1 MTDARVGPA
10 LQLGLAMA
18 IAGTIGLFVKESGVG
33 ALNAV
38 FWRCAIGAVAMLVF
52 CVLAGYLRR
61 PFGSRRDVV
70 LTVIGGLCIV
80 ANWVLGF
87 EALASISITL
97 MTIVY
102 HVQPFWVLF
111 LVWFVFRDAPTRD
124 HIVWVLLAFA
134 GLVLAVGFDPGL
146 EGEASAVLLG
156 AGLSLA
162 ASLLYAGAVV
172 AAKAITQTRPA
183 VVTLA
188 HTIIGVALMA
198 PLATPSAQQLVSPA
212 WPWLI
217 GLGVLHTGIVYVLM
231 YAAYPRLS
239 GAAIAA
245 LTFIYPVTAL
255 IADAWVYDVRMT
267 PAQIAGM
274 LAIATATIAVN
285 RNWPIRWP
293 LMPRRD
299 V

>member
-1 MTDARVGPA
+1 MTDTRAGPA

-18 IAGTIGLFVKESGVG
+18 IAGTVGLFVKESGVG

-38 FWRCAIGAVAMLVF
+38 FWRCAIGAVAMLAF
-52 CVLAGYLRR
+52 CALAGYLRR
-61 PFGSRRDVV
+61 PLGSRRDVV
-70 LTVIGGLCIV
+70 LIVVGGLCIV
-80 ANWVLGF
+80 ANWILGF

-102 HVQPFWVLF
+102 HVQPFWVLL
-111 LVWFVFRDAPTRD
+111 LVWIAFGEAPTRD
-124 HIVWVLLAFA
+124 QLGWVLFAFA

-146 EGEASAVLLG
+146 EGKTDAVVLG

-172 AAKAITQTRPA
+172 AAKAIKQTRPA

-188 HTIIGVALMA
+188 HTIIGVTLLA
-198 PLATPSAQQLVSPA
+198 PVATPSMQQLASPA

-239 GAAIAA
+239 GAAIAT

-255 IADAWVYDVRMT
+255 VADAWVYGVRMT
-267 PAQIAGM
+267 PAQVAGM

-285 RNWPIRWP
+285 RNWPLWRRP
-293 LMPRRD
+293 KPRRNG
-299 V
+299 